1 MLLHA
6 CTIFLSAFL
15 LFQVQPLIAKMILPW
30 FGGSAAVW
38 TACVLFFQL
47 LLLFGYLYAHWSI
60 RYLRPKAQTIV
71 HLALLGASMLMLP
84 AIPNPGW
91 KPTGGEDPTLRIF
104 GLLGATIGLPYFLL
118 STTGPLVQ
126 AWFVRER
133 AAPGATPYRLYALS
147 NLGSMLALLTYP
159 ILVEPYLAT
168 RMQGFG
174 WSAGYMVF
182 VLFCGFTSWRVRGS
196 QAVPEQGGSATE
208 PASQA
213 PGIGLMLIWV
223 GLAASASTLLLAV
236 TNHLSQNVAAIPF
249 LWVLPLALY
258 LLSFILC
265 FDGDGWYKR
274 DWFLRLLALMLASMA
289 YALYSGKDLPLYV
302 TLPLFAVG
310 LFVCCMVC
318 HGELARLK
326 PDPRYLTLFYLMV
339 SIGGAIG
346 GVFVGLIAPNVF
358 NGYYELPLALIFC
371 AALVLAAL
379 RRDLFRDANPNL
391 LVSIGLSVG
400 ATTVAAVTAA
410 FIGHDAATVFWY
422 YGLALALVLTGC
434 AVLVLVALRRDR
446 FRGAKW
452 SLGWLAALA
461 CVLALTVSIGY
472 QVKKAQGTNRVAVR
486 NFYGGLRVSDSGSGR
501 DATRTLTH
509 GTIIHGEQFL
519 APERRRQAT
528 TYYGPETGVGLAIRS
543 LDPNTPRHIGVIG
556 LGAGTLASYGRLGD
570 RLRFYEINP
579 LDIRLA
585 HSQFSYLADCQA
597 QLDIVLGDARLSLE
611 REPDQNFDVL
621 AVDAF
626 SSDSIP
632 VHLLTVE
639 AFRLYFRHIKPEGA
653 LAVHVSNL
661 YLNLE
666 PIVEL
671 AAKALGKQTREI
683 DTEDDADVTGVFAAT
698 WVLVTGNPQFFD
710 KPEFKGPAPKLI
722 AKNGLRMWTDDY
734 SNLFRILK

>member
-1 MLLHA
+1 MLLYA

-71 HLALLGASMLMLP
+71 HLALLAASMLMLP

-91 KPTGGEDPTLRIF
+91 KPAGGEDPTLRIF

-118 STTGPLVQ
+118 STTGPLIQ

-133 AAPGATPYRLYALS
+133 STPGATPYRLYALS

-168 RMQGFG
+168 RTQGLG
-174 WSAGYMVF
+174 WSAGYLVF
-182 VLFCGFTSWRVRGS
+182 VLLCGFTSWRVRGD
-196 QAVPEQGGSATE
+196 QAVPEQADSATE

-265 FDGDGWYKR
+265 FDGDGWYQR
-274 DWFLRLLALMLASMA
+274 FWFLRLLALILASMA

-302 TLPLFAVG
+302 TIPLFAVG

-358 NGYYELPLALIFC
+358 NGYYELPLALIGC

-379 RRDLFRDANPNL
+379 RRDLFRDA
-391 LVSIGLSVG
+391 
-400 ATTVAAVTAA
+400 
-410 FIGHDAATVFWY
+410 
-422 YGLALALVLTGC
+422 
-434 AVLVLVALRRDR
+434 
-446 FRGAKW
+446 KW

-461 CVLALTVSIGY
+461 YVLALTVSVGY
-472 QVKKAQGTNRVAVR
+472 EVKKAQGKNRVAVR
-486 NFYGGLRVSDSGSGR
+486 NFYGGLRVGDSGSGR

-570 RLRFYEINP
+570 RFHFYEINP

-585 HSQFSYLADCQA
+585 RSQFSYLADCQA

-611 REPDQNFDVL
+611 REPDQGFDVL

-653 LAVHVSNL
+653 LAVHISNL

-671 AAKALGKQTREI
+671 AAKALGKQTRVI

-698 WVLVTGNPQFFD
+698 WVLVTGDPQFFD

>member
-1 MLLHA
+1 MLLYA

-38 TACVLFFQL
+38 TSCVLFFQL
-47 LLLFGYLYAHWSI
+47 LLLLGYLYAHWSI
-60 RYLRPKAQTIV
+60 RYLRPKAQTLL
-71 HLALLGASMLMLP
+71 HLALLAASVLMLP
-84 AIPNPGW
+84 AIPSTGW
-91 KPTGGEDPTLRIF
+91 KPAGGEDPTLRIF

-133 AAPGATPYRLYALS
+133 SAPGTTPYRLYALS

-168 RMQGFG
+168 RTQGYG
-174 WSAGYMVF
+174 WSAAYLIF
-182 VLFCGFTSWRVRGS
+182 VLLCGFTSWRGWTAQVLTEQHTTETRD
-196 QAVPEQGGSATE
+196 VPE
-208 PASQA
+208 A
-213 PGIGLMLIWV
+213 PGVGLMLIWI

-274 DWFLRLLALMLASMA
+274 SWFLRLLALMLASMA
-289 YALYSGKDLPLYV
+289 YALYSSKDLPLYV
-302 TLPLFAVG
+302 TLPLFALG
-310 LFVCCMVC
+310 LFVSCMVC

-346 GVFVGLIAPNVF
+346 GVIVGLIAPNLF
-358 NGYYELPLALIFC
+358 NGYYELPLALIGC

-379 RRDLFRDANPNL
+379 RRDLFRDA
-391 LVSIGLSVG
+391 G
-400 ATTVAAVTAA
+400 
-410 FIGHDAATVFWY
+410 
-422 YGLALALVLTGC
+422 
-434 AVLVLVALRRDR
+434 
-446 FRGAKW
+446 W
-452 SLGWLAALA
+452 SPGWLAALVY
-461 CVLALTVSIGY
+461 VLALTVSIGY
-472 QVKKAQGTNRVAVR
+472 QLKKSQGSNRVAVR
-486 NFYGGLRVSDSGSGR
+486 NFYGGLRVSDAGSGR

-519 APERRRQAT
+519 APERRREAT
-528 TYYGPETGVGLAIRS
+528 TYYGPDTGVGLAIRS
-543 LDPNTPRHIGVIG
+543 LDPNSPRHIGVIG

-570 RLRFYEINP
+570 RFRFYEINP

-585 HSQFSYLADCQA
+585 RSQFSYLADCQA

-611 REPDQNFDVL
+611 REPDQHFDVL

-661 YLNLE
+661 YLNLN

-671 AAKALGKQTREI
+671 AAQALGKQTRVI
-683 DTEDDADVTGVFAAT
+683 DSGDDEDVTGVFAAT
-698 WVLVTGNPQFFD
+698 WILVTGNPRFFD
-710 KPEFKGPAPKLI
+710 KPEFRGPAPKLI
-722 AKNGLRMWTDDY
+722 AQRGLRTWTDDY

>member
-1 MLLHA
+1 MLLYA

-60 RYLRPKAQTIV
+60 RYLRPKAQTIM

-118 STTGPLVQ
+118 STTGPLIQ

-168 RMQGFG
+168 RTQGFG
-174 WSAGYMVF
+174 WSAGYVAF
-182 VLFCGFTSWRVRGS
+182 VLLCGITSWRVRGD
-196 QAVPEQGGSATE
+196 QPIPEQARSATG

-213 PGIGLMLIWV
+213 PGIALMLIWV

-302 TLPLFAVG
+302 TIPLFAVG

-379 RRDLFRDANPNL
+379 RRDLFRDA
-391 LVSIGLSVG
+391 
-400 ATTVAAVTAA
+400 
-410 FIGHDAATVFWY
+410 
-422 YGLALALVLTGC
+422 
-434 AVLVLVALRRDR
+434 
-446 FRGAKW
+446 KW
-452 SLGWLAALA
+452 SLGWLAALTY
-461 CVLALTVSIGY
+461 VFALTGSVGY
-472 QVKKAQGTNRVAVR
+472 EVKKAQGTNRVAVR
-486 NFYGGLRVSDSGSGR
+486 NFYGGLRVSDAGSGR
-501 DATRTLTH
+501 EATRTLTH

-543 LDPNTPRHIGVIG
+543 LDPNTPRRIGVIG

-570 RLRFYEINP
+570 RFRFYEINP

-585 HSQFSYLADCQA
+585 RSQFSYLADCQA

-611 REPDQNFDVL
+611 REPDQNFDAL

-639 AFRLYFRHIKPEGA
+639 AFRLYFRHIKPEGV

-671 AAKALGKQTREI
+671 AAKALGKQTRVI
-683 DTEDDADVTGVFAAT
+683 DTGDDDDATGVFPAT

>member
-1 MLLHA
+1 
-6 CTIFLSAFL
+6 
-15 LFQVQPLIAKMILPW
+15 
-30 FGGSAAVW
+30 
-38 TACVLFFQL
+38 
-47 LLLFGYLYAHWSI
+47 
-60 RYLRPKAQTIV
+60 
-71 HLALLGASMLMLP
+71 
-84 AIPNPGW
+84 
-91 KPTGGEDPTLRIF
+91 
-104 GLLGATIGLPYFLL
+104 
-118 STTGPLVQ
+118 
-126 AWFVRER
+126 
-133 AAPGATPYRLYALS
+133 
-147 NLGSMLALLTYP
+147 
-159 ILVEPYLAT
+159 
-168 RMQGFG
+168 
-174 WSAGYMVF
+174 
-182 VLFCGFTSWRVRGS
+182 
-196 QAVPEQGGSATE
+196 
-208 PASQA
+208 
-213 PGIGLMLIWV
+213 LMLIWV

-274 DWFLRLLALMLASMA
+274 SWFLRLLALMLASMA
-289 YALYSGKDLPLYV
+289 YALYSSKDVPLYV
-302 TLPLFAVG
+302 TLPLFALG
-310 LFVCCMVC
+310 LFVSCMVC

-346 GVFVGLIAPNVF
+346 GVFVGLIAPNLF
-358 NGYYELPLALIFC
+358 NGYYELPLALIGC

-379 RRDLFRDANPNL
+379 RRDLLDA
-391 LVSIGLSVG
+391 G
-400 ATTVAAVTAA
+400 
-410 FIGHDAATVFWY
+410 
-422 YGLALALVLTGC
+422 
-434 AVLVLVALRRDR
+434 
-446 FRGAKW
+446 W
-452 SLGWLAALA
+452 SLAWLAALVY
-461 CVLALTVSIGY
+461 VLVLTVSVGY
-472 QVKKAQGTNRVAVR
+472 QLKKSQGSNRVAVR
-486 NFYGGLRVSDSGSGR
+486 NFYGGLRVSDAGSGR

-519 APERRRQAT
+519 APERRREAT
-528 TYYGPETGVGLAIRS
+528 TYYGPDTGVGLAIRS
-543 LDPNTPRHIGVIG
+543 LDPNSPRHIGVIG

-570 RLRFYEINP
+570 RFRFYEINP

-585 HSQFSYLADCQA
+585 RSQFSYLADCQA

-661 YLNLE
+661 YLNLN

-671 AAKALGKQTREI
+671 AAQALGKQTRVI
-683 DTEDDADVTGVFAAT
+683 DSGDNEDVTGVFAAT
-698 WVLVTGNPQFFD
+698 WILVTGNSRFFD
-710 KPEFKGPAPKLI
+710 KPELRGPAPKLI
-722 AKNGLRMWTDDY
+722 AERGLRTWTDDY

>member
-1 MLLHA
+1 MLLYA

-38 TACVLFFQL
+38 TCCVLFFQL
-47 LLLFGYLYAHWSI
+47 LLLLGYLYAHWSI
-60 RYLRPKAQTIV
+60 RYLRPKAQTVV
-71 HLALLGASMLMLP
+71 HLALLGLSVLMLP
-84 AIPNPGW
+84 AIPSTGW

-104 GLLGATIGLPYFLL
+104 GLLGATIGIPYFLL

-133 AAPGATPYRLYALS
+133 AAPGTTPYRLYALS
-147 NLGSMLALLTYP
+147 NLGSMLALLSYP
-159 ILVEPYLAT
+159 VLVEPFLAT
-168 RMQGFG
+168 RTQGYG
-174 WSAGYMVF
+174 WSGGYLIF
-182 VLFCGFTSWRVRGS
+182 VVLCGFTSWRGWTAQVVTEHAGGET
-196 QAVPEQGGSATE
+196 AGVPA
-208 PASQA
+208 A
-213 PGIGLMLIWV
+213 PGMGLMLIWV

-274 DWFLRLLALMLASMA
+274 AWFLRLLGLMLASMA
-289 YALYSGKDLPLYV
+289 YLLYANKDLPLYV
-302 TLPLFAVG
+302 TLPLFALG
-310 LFVCCMVC
+310 LFSSCMVC

-346 GVFVGLIAPNVF
+346 GVFVGLIAPNLF
-358 NGYYELPLALIFC
+358 NGYYELPLGIIGC
-371 AALVLAAL
+371 GALVVVAM
-379 RRDLFRDANPNL
+379 RRDPDAKGSPEWQ
-391 LVSIGLSVG
+391 
-400 ATTVAAVTAA
+400 VALTFV
-410 FIGHDAATVFWY
+410 
-422 YGLALALVLTGC
+422 LVLTGS
-434 AVLVLVALRRDR
+434 VV
-446 FRGAKW
+446 
-452 SLGWLAALA
+452 
-461 CVLALTVSIGY
+461 Y
-472 QVKKAQGTNRVAVR
+472 QHQRSQGSNRVKVR

-519 APERRRQAT
+519 APERRREAT
-528 TYYGPETGVGLAIRS
+528 TYYGPDTGVGLAIRS
-543 LDPNTPRHIGVIG
+543 LDPNSPRHIGVIG

-570 RLRFYEINP
+570 RFRFYEINP
-579 LDIRLA
+579 LDIKLA
-585 HSQFSYLADCQA
+585 RTQFSYLADCQA

-632 VHLLTVE
+632 VHLLTLE

-661 YLNLE
+661 YLNLD

-671 AAKALGKQTREI
+671 AAQALGKKTRVI
-683 DTEDDADVTGVFAAT
+683 DSGDDEDVTGVFAAT
-698 WVLVTGNPQFFD
+698 WVVVTGNPRFFD
-710 KPEFKGPAPKLI
+710 RPEFKGPAPKLI
-722 AKNGLRMWTDDY
+722 AQRGVRTWTDDY

>member
-1 MLLHA
+1 MLLYA

-38 TACVLFFQL
+38 TSCVLFFQL
-47 LLLFGYLYAHWSI
+47 LLLLGYLYAHWSI
-60 RYLRPKAQTIV
+60 RYLRPKMQTIV
-71 HLALLGASMLMLP
+71 HLGLLAASVLMLP
-84 AIPNPGW
+84 AIPSTGW
-91 KPTGGEDPTLRIF
+91 KPAGGEDPTLRIF

-133 AAPGATPYRLYALS
+133 TAPGGTPYRLYALS
-147 NLGSMLALLTYP
+147 NLGSMLALLSYP
-159 ILVEPYLAT
+159 ILVEPFLAT
-168 RMQGFG
+168 RTQGYG
-174 WSAGYMVF
+174 WSGGYLVF
-182 VLFCGFTSWRVRGS
+182 VLLCGFTSWRGWAAAPVLT
-196 QAVPEQGGSATE
+196 EQSAGETE
-208 PASQA
+208 P

-274 DWFLRLLALMLASMA
+274 AWFLRLLAVALASMA
-289 YALYSGKDLPLYV
+289 YALYSNKDLPLYV
-302 TLPLFAVG
+302 TLPLFAIG
-310 LFVCCMVC
+310 LFISCMVC

-346 GVFVGLIAPNVF
+346 GVFVGLIAPNLF
-358 NGYYELPLALIFC
+358 NGYYELPLGLIFC
-371 AALVLAAL
+371 AALVLIVL
-379 RRDLFRDANPNL
+379 RRDLE
-391 LVSIGLSVG
+391 
-400 ATTVAAVTAA
+400 T
-410 FIGHDAATVFWY
+410 
-422 YGLALALVLTGC
+422 
-434 AVLVLVALRRDR
+434 
-446 FRGAKW
+446 KW
-452 SLGWLAALA
+452 RLGWLAALVYVA
-461 CVLALTVSIGY
+461 ALTVSVGY
-472 QVKKAQGTNRVAVR
+472 QLKKSQGTNRVAVR
-486 NFYGGLRVSDSGSGR
+486 NFYGGLRVSDGGSGR

-509 GTIIHGEQFL
+509 GTIIHGEQLL
-519 APERRRQAT
+519 APERRREAT
-528 TYYGPETGVGLAIRS
+528 TYYGPDTGVGLAIRS
-543 LDPNTPRHIGVIG
+543 LDPNSPRHVGVIG

-570 RLRFYEINP
+570 RFRFYEINP

-585 HSQFSYLADCQA
+585 RSQFSFLADCQA

-632 VHLLTVE
+632 VHLLTLE

-661 YLNLE
+661 YLNLD

-671 AAKALGKQTREI
+671 AAGALDKQTRVI
-683 DTEDDADVTGVFAAT
+683 DSGDDEDVTGVFAAT
-698 WVLVTGNPQFFD
+698 WVVVTGNRRFFE
-710 KPEFKGPAPKLI
+710 KPEFKAPK
-722 AKNGLRMWTDDY
+722 AKPMAPKGLRTWTDDY